1 MGPAGGS
8 AIADG
13 LLSNPKNKLKVCRVA
28 DNRMG
33 DEVASQVA
41 ACMRGTTKDGRN
53 GRDARAAGLVGVAR
67 GEGR

>member
-8 AIADG
+8 ALADG

-41 ACMRGTTKDGRN
+41 ACMRGTTKDGRD
-53 GRDARAAGLVGVAR
+53 GREVRTAGLVGLAR